1 MKLNFID
8 IQLVISFYAK
18 VELVKKRYGKDNDFV
33 LEASTSLEDVL
44 AWTEAIYKEKSV
56 VDLKIP
62 ESVWKWF
69 LEVVMGAYKKA
80 QNDLVRRMILVKII
94 HTREVV
100 RAGFEIVSAEKKF
113 EWNEYQVGTVCLLHD
128 IARFEQALLG
138 SFSDEK
144 TGFNHA
150 VKGGEMIETHE
161 FDDFAKLG
169 IDKEKVVLSV
179 KNHSKY
185 KYSGEEAYAKLIRDA
200 DKLALLR
207 AMPEILASR
216 IKDYDEGQVSEVV
229 LKAYKEGRIVHHK
242 DIKYRVDLFVSWLAW
257 EFDLNFTETKRLFVA
272 DGIKGWIEDGLKSF
286 RVVL

>member
-1 MKLNFID
+1 M
-8 IQLVISFYAK
+8 
-18 VELVKKRYGKDNDFV
+18 KKRYGKDNDFV
-33 LEASTSLEDVL
+33 LEASTSLEAVL
-44 AWTEAIYKEKSV
+44 AWTESIYKEKSV

-69 LEVVMGAYKKA
+69 LEVVMGAYEKA

-100 RAGFEIVSAEKKF
+100 RAGFEIVSAEKKY

-144 TGFNHA
+144 TDYNHA
-150 VKGGEMIETHE
+150 VKGGEMIKAHK
-161 FDDFAKLG
+161 FDDFSDLE
-169 IDKEKVVLSV
+169 IDKETVILAV

-185 KYSGEEAYAKLIRDA
+185 KYSEEEIYAKLIRDA

-207 AMPEILASR
+207 AMPEILASK
-216 IKDYDEGQVSEVV
+216 IKDYEDGKVSKVV
-229 LKAYKEGRIVHHK
+229 LEAYKAGKIVRHK
-242 DIKYRVDLFVSWLAW
+242 DVKYRVDLFVSWLAW
-257 EFDLNFTETKRLFVA
+257 RFDLNFAETKRLFEA
-272 DGIKGWIEDGLKSF
+272 DGIKTWIESGLKDF
-286 RVVL
+286 GVEI